1 MLKLLH
7 TEKIKIKK
15 YIQEIFNDMPQAK
28 HALIVNIFNFYKLQS
43 IRSYSNL
50 LNHLRYKK
58 TN

>member
-28 HALIVNIFNFYKLQS
+28 HPLNAILEKYFQFLQIAINTFIFKFIKS
-43 IRSYSNL
+43 F
-50 LNHLRYKK
+50 KV
-58 TN
+58 